1 MPKAE
6 IKNNVVFNPYVGK
19 DYERNGKKF
28 LGKRI
33 MVVGASHYCEH
44 YTSAAGCSN
53 KCPHYGNY
61 RFHNDN
67 KWYFGKK
74 CERFTEI
81 VIERY
86 RAQFGGKGE
95 KNWFRTFSRFY
106 NLFFN
111 IESRMPNH
119 EDRMRLLDHIVH
131 TEYLQGAE
139 GDNPKAHNMIEMTAN
154 RNFDEFAKMVA
165 CYKPNIVFF
174 WGPRAWEE
182 LCRCCDINDRASDIH
197 SALIGGIKVQLARV
211 PHPSAYGRGG
221 LKKEHFQNQLKEL
234 GVKLVELD

>member
-6 IKNNVVFNPYVGK
+6 KKNNVVFNPYVGK
-19 DYERNGKKF
+19 DYESNGKKF
-28 LGKRI
+28 LGKRV
-33 MVVGASHYCEH
+33 MVIGASHYCEY
-44 YTSAAGCSN
+44 YTLEAGCSD
-53 KCPHYGNY
+53 KCPHYGKY
-61 RFHNDN
+61 RFHNDD

-106 NLFFN
+106 NLFFD
-111 IESRMPNH
+111 IKSRMPNH
-119 EDRMRLLDHIVH
+119 EECKCLLDHIVH

-154 RNFDEFAKMVA
+154 RNFDEFTKTVVR
-165 CYKPNIVFF
+165 YEPNIIFF
-174 WGPRAWEE
+174 WGPRAWNEV
-182 LCRCCDINDRASDIH
+182 CRCCDIDARASDIQ
-197 SALIGGIKVQLARV
+197 SALIGGVKVQLARV

-221 LKKEHFQNQLKEL
+221 LKKERFQAQLKEL
-234 GVKLVELD
+234 GVKLIELD